1 MKSFLMI
8 LVSLLAPLTVAAQ
21 EVTVDV
27 NAPQSAVAG
36 ERFRIVYTVNST
48 DGRFQPPAF
57 DPSFSVSGP
66 QTSSSRNIQWIN
78 GEMTS
83 VETTTLVYY
92 VVAPTPGRYTI
103 PPAQY
108 AARKATVSS
117 APVEIEITDAGTAPS
132 PSDNRGGQPPEN
144 GSEVSMRLILN
155 TREVYVGQPI
165 TATLKLY
172 TRINL
177 SGLNDL
183 KYPDFKG
190 FLREDIDTP
199 PLRNLEAEVIDGVQ
213 HGTGVLQRFLLYPQI
228 AGELRIDPIE
238 ITAMV
243 QQRASGGD
251 PFFND
256 PFFDNFFS
264 SVTNVPRS
272 VATPPATIRVKSL
285 PLPQPADFQGAVGA
299 FEITSDLSKTE
310 IAVNDALTYSVTLK
324 GKGNLNLAGAPVINF
339 PQGIEKYD
347 PKVTVRSSG
356 TAAGSKVFEY
366 LLIPRN
372 TGTFDLP
379 PVSYTVFDPEL
390 GKYVTLRTPG
400 YTVKVTG
407 EGDAADET
415 VTPAFIPGED
425 VKYLGQ
431 DIRFIRSGDTILKSV
446 PGSLVDRSYYW
457 LWYAMA
463 VLLAGAVL
471 LFRREQIR
479 RNADITALRNRRA
492 ARNARKRLAK
502 AETLLKGSK
511 PELVYA
517 ELSAALW
524 NYLGDKLAIP
534 RADLTREKCYA
545 GLRAKNAGEDII
557 TELDSILS
565 ASEYSRYSPASQGDS
580 PAELHRR
587 TAALI
592 GKLDSM
598 LD

>member
-1 MKSFLMI
+1 
-8 LVSLLAPLTVAAQ
+8 
-21 EVTVDV
+21 
-27 NAPQSAVAG
+27 
-36 ERFRIVYTVNST
+36 
-48 DGRFQPPAF
+48 
-57 DPSFSVSGP
+57 
-66 QTSSSRNIQWIN
+66 
-78 GEMTS
+78 
-83 VETTTLVYY
+83 
-92 VVAPTPGRYTI
+92 
-103 PPAQY
+103 
-108 AARKATVSS
+108 
-117 APVEIEITDAGTAPS
+117 
-132 PSDNRGGQPPEN
+132 
-144 GSEVSMRLILN
+144 
-155 TREVYVGQPI
+155 
-165 TATLKLY
+165 
-172 TRINL
+172 
-177 SGLNDL
+177 
-183 KYPDFKG
+183 
-190 FLREDIDTP
+190 
-199 PLRNLEAEVIDGVQ
+199 VIDGVQ
-213 HGTGVLQRFLLYPQI
+213 YGTGVLQRFVLYPQI

-264 SVTNVPRS
+264 GVTNVPRS
-272 VATPPATIRVKSL
+272 VATPSSIIKVKSL
-285 PLPQPADFQGAVGA
+285 PAPQPADYQGAIGA
-299 FEITSDLSKTE
+299 FEIASDLSKTE

-347 PKVTVRSSG
+347 PKVTVRSAG
-356 TAAGSKVFEY
+356 NAAGSKVFEY

-390 GKYVTLRTPG
+390 EKYVILRTPG

-407 EGDAADET
+407 EGGDADET
-415 VTPAFIPGED
+415 VTPAYIPGED
-425 VKYLGQ
+425 VRYLGQ
-431 DIRFIRSGDTILKSV
+431 DIRFIRSGDTILKPV
-446 PGSLVDRSYYW
+446 PGSLVDRSYFW

-471 LFRREQIR
+471 LLRREQIR

-492 ARNARKRLAK
+492 AGNARKRLAK
-502 AETLLKGSK
+502 AETLLRGSK

-517 ELSAALW
+517 ELSSALW

-534 RADLTREKCYA
+534 RADMSREKCYA
-545 GLRAKNAGEDII
+545 SLRAKNAGEDLIN
-557 TELDSILS
+557 ELDSILS
-565 ASEYSRYSPASQGDS
+565 ASEYSRYSPASHVDS
-580 PAELHRR
+580 PAELFRR